1 MTHWRLRAAI
11 PLIAA
16 FLFAAALVTPAIAQD
31 TDTTVTAEL
40 PAGLSQTELEG
51 LIARMTDA
59 EVRQVLIKQLEVIAA
74 QSAIQEVGG
83 TASFFDNLEVQA
95 LRLRERRI
103 EVFSAIDEVPA
114 AFVLAYDRLTSER
127 TISFWSLIG
136 WVVLLPAVGFIGTWI
151 FTRVTARTRANIV
164 DAAHVG
170 ASERLVRVVLR
181 SLLDLLTIVAFLVP
195 VLIVFFLFLQGDETV
210 RQFVITFVSAVVAV
224 RLIGTVSRLVI
235 APYAP
240 ALRFAPLSD
249 EGAFYCHR
257 WLMWIA
263 TIAVFGF
270 LIRELFQVLGIPEA
284 AIFILMIGIG
294 LLVAG
299 LILVLVWHSRQPVAA
314 YIRGPSVDHT
324 VLDRIRGAL
333 ADIWPVLATAYVVVV
348 WLIWA
353 AGLLSQ
359 QPSVMAGAILSL
371 LIIVAVP
378 LADRIAH
385 HLLDHYLPH
394 TRPGDDQPGPSAEPD
409 FAAGADAG
417 DEAEVEA
424 IVEPAGAHRQRNAY
438 AIVIHHAARVVI
450 VAAAFLGVLGVWGI
464 NLWTTAEQTFG
475 GAIAR
480 TALDVV
486 VVLVIAFIGWELIKT
501 AIDLKLNAEA
511 NGPDGANDKMSE
523 GEGGQAGSRI
533 ATMLPLLR
541 KFLAVVIVVM
551 VAMIILSSL
560 SVDIGPLLAG
570 AGVIGLAIGF
580 GAQTL
585 VRDIVSGV
593 FYLLDDAFRMGEYID
608 TGDVKGTV
616 EGIRLRSLRLRHHR
630 GPVNT
635 IPYGELSKIIN
646 YSRDWVIMKL
656 EFRVPYD
663 TDMVKVKRIIKEIGK
678 KLAADPDMGP
688 NLLQTLKSQGVYA
701 MEDSAIVVKVKFKAI
716 PGEQFLIRREAY
728 QLIQKAFAENGI
740 KFAHRQ
746 VTVHVPSAAD
756 EEDEDEVKSA
766 LQGAGAAL
774 TADAAEAPST

>member
-1 MTHWRLRAAI
+1 
-11 PLIAA
+11 
-16 FLFAAALVTPAIAQD
+16 
-31 TDTTVTAEL
+31 
-40 PAGLSQTELEG
+40 
-51 LIARMTDA
+51 
-59 EVRQVLIKQLEVIAA
+59 
-74 QSAIQEVGG
+74 
-83 TASFFDNLEVQA
+83 
-95 LRLRERRI
+95 
-103 EVFSAIDEVPA
+103 
-114 AFVLAYDRLTSER
+114 
-127 TISFWSLIG
+127 
-136 WVVLLPAVGFIGTWI
+136 
-151 FTRVTARTRANIV
+151 
-164 DAAHVG
+164 
-170 ASERLVRVVLR
+170 
-181 SLLDLLTIVAFLVP
+181 
-195 VLIVFFLFLQGDETV
+195 
-210 RQFVITFVSAVVAV
+210 
-224 RLIGTVSRLVI
+224 
-235 APYAP
+235 
-240 ALRFAPLSD
+240 
-249 EGAFYCHR
+249 
-257 WLMWIA
+257 
-263 TIAVFGF
+263 
-270 LIRELFQVLGIPEA
+270 
-284 AIFILMIGIG
+284 
-294 LLVAG
+294 
-299 LILVLVWHSRQPVAA
+299 
-314 YIRGPSVDHT
+314 
-324 VLDRIRGAL
+324 
-333 ADIWPVLATAYVVVV
+333 
-348 WLIWA
+348 
-353 AGLLSQ
+353 
-359 QPSVMAGAILSL
+359 
-371 LIIVAVP
+371 
-378 LADRIAH
+378 
-385 HLLDHYLPH
+385 
-394 TRPGDDQPGPSAEPD
+394 
-409 FAAGADAG
+409 
-417 DEAEVEA
+417 
-424 IVEPAGAHRQRNAY
+424 
-438 AIVIHHAARVVI
+438 
-450 VAAAFLGVLGVWGI
+450 

-774 TADAAEAPST
+774 TADTADATST